1 MIFHLKIVEIVWKQL
16 KELHDRK
23 PNRPHSW
30 DSLQHWEQEAPS
42 THPAHL
48 TYDIQTSTMSQ
59 PRPPPPG
66 TILPGGGPPALIP
79 PQLIAPFQ
87 AAWERHAHHQA
98 HDSAHRHPVFFTE
111 RLMRP
116 PPAAFGIGQAPSLAM
131 SPVAQGYVYQEGQ
144 AKVATHA
151 SKL

>member
-1 MIFHLKIVEIVWKQL
+1 
-16 KELHDRK
+16 
-23 PNRPHSW
+23 
-30 DSLQHWEQEAPS
+30 
-42 THPAHL
+42 
-48 TYDIQTSTMSQ
+48 MSQ

-66 TILPGGGPPALIP
+66 NILPGRVPPLIP

-87 AAWERHAHHQA
+87 AAWERHAHQA

-116 PPAAFGIGQAPSLAM
+116 PPMFGGALAPSVTM

-144 AKVATHA
+144 LRTMPA

>member
-1 MIFHLKIVEIVWKQL
+1 
-16 KELHDRK
+16 
-23 PNRPHSW
+23 
-30 DSLQHWEQEAPS
+30 
-42 THPAHL
+42 
-48 TYDIQTSTMSQ
+48 MSQ

-66 TILPGGGPPALIP
+66 NIPALIP
-79 PQLIAPFQ
+79 PQLVAPFQ

-116 PPAAFGIGQAPSLAM
+116 PPAFGIGQAPSLAM

-144 AKVATHA
+144 AKATHA
-151 SKL
+151 SKLCVEFGKTFIFQL

>member
-1 MIFHLKIVEIVWKQL
+1 
-16 KELHDRK
+16 
-23 PNRPHSW
+23 
-30 DSLQHWEQEAPS
+30 
-42 THPAHL
+42 
-48 TYDIQTSTMSQ
+48 MSQ

-66 TILPGGGPPALIP
+66 NIVPGRTAPLIP

-87 AAWERHAHHQA
+87 AAWERHAQQV
-98 HDSAHRHPVFFTE
+98 HDSAYRHPVFFTE

-116 PPAAFGIGQAPSLAM
+116 PPGFGGTPAPGLAI

-144 AKVATHA
+144 IKATPA